1 MMMKKL
7 KQNRQQFVVV
17 GLGIFGSTI
26 ATTLYELGK
35 DVLCIDQNEEI
46 VQNIADKVT
55 MAVAADA
62 RDENALN
69 QLDVGDFDVAIVGI
83 GNKIESSLMV
93 TLALKE
99 VGVKYVI
106 AKAVNDTHER
116 ALYKIGA
123 DRVVQPEKD
132 MGKRVAR
139 NAAISKL
146 IDYIELSDSYS
157 IFEINCPTSWVG
169 HTLIDL
175 KVRQKFGV
183 TILGIK
189 RNNEFIFTTEDIVPF
204 EETDVIILLGQP
216 VDFYRQL
223 EKIGN

>member
-1 MMMKKL
+1 MEKVNQK
-7 KQNRQQFVVV
+7 RQQFIVV
-17 GLGIFGSTI
+17 GLGIFGSTV

-35 DVLCIDQNEEI
+35 DVLCVDKNEDL
-46 VQNIADKVT
+46 VQSIADSVT
-55 MAVAADA
+55 LAVTGDA
-62 RDENALN
+62 RDEGVLR
-69 QLDVGDFDVAIVGI
+69 QLDVENFDVAIVGI

-123 DRVVQPEKD
+123 DRVIRPEKD

-139 NAAISKL
+139 NIAISKL

-169 HTLIDL
+169 QTLIDL
-175 KVRQKFGV
+175 DVRQNFGV
-183 TILGIK
+183 TILGMK
-189 RNNEFIFTTEDIVPF
+189 RNNEFVFTNENIVPF
-204 EETDVIILLGQP
+204 EETDVIIVLGQP
-216 VDFYRQL
+216 DDFYKQL